1 MRREATPTYKL
12 VGAAITKI
20 GHVIDDELARA
31 GPKQLSFA
39 RMNEIAATISLI
51 LGEDE
56 AKPQILKGFHAGLA
70 ELERIAVENPELK
83 GELARA
89 SQKVMLAMFKV
100 AIVVA
105 RERMRAEVRR
115 IAPLA
120 NRNGRKEPAMAR
132 ARELAQE
139 MWAAD
144 LGQEIRSS
152 TMADKVYRRLAD
164 EGMADLLPD
173 SAERV
178 KEWIK
183 PVAPDYARKGGRRKT
198 PRP

>member
-1 MRREATPTYKL
+1 MKREATPTYKL
-12 VGAAITKI
+12 VGAAITKL

-31 GPKQLSFA
+31 GPKQISFA
-39 RMNEIAATISLI
+39 RMNEIAETICLI

-56 AKPQILKGFHAGLA
+56 AKPQIVRGFRTGLA
-70 ELERIAVENPELK
+70 ELERIAVENPKLK
-83 GELARA
+83 SEVARA
-89 SQKVMLAMFKV
+89 SQKVMIAMFKV

-173 SAERV
+173 SAERIKV
-178 KEWIK
+178 WIK
-183 PVAPDYARKGGRRKT
+183 PVAPDYARRGGRRKT

>member
-1 MRREATPTYKL
+1 MKREATPTYKL
-12 VGAAITKI
+12 VGAAITKL

-31 GPKQLSFA
+31 GPKKISFA
-39 RMNEIAATISLI
+39 RMSEIAETICLL
-51 LGEDE
+51 LGEDK
-56 AKPQILKGFHAGLA
+56 AKPQILRGFTTGLA

-83 GELARA
+83 SELASA
-89 SQKVMLAMFKV
+89 AQKILIAMFKV
-100 AIVVA
+100 AIVVV
-105 RERMRAEVRR
+105 RERMRVEVRR

-183 PVAPDYARKGGRRKT
+183 PVAPDYARKGGRRKI

>member
-1 MRREATPTYKL
+1 M
-12 VGAAITKI
+12 
-20 GHVIDDELARA
+20 IDDELARA
-31 GPKQLSFA
+31 GPKQISFA
-39 RMNEIAATISLI
+39 RMNEIAETICLI

-56 AKPQILKGFHAGLA
+56 AKPQIVRGFHTGLA
-70 ELERIAVENPELK
+70 ELERIAVENPKLK
-83 GELARA
+83 SEVASA
-89 SQKVMLAMFKV
+89 SQKVMIAMFKV

-173 SAERV
+173 SAERIKV
-178 KEWIK
+178 WIK
-183 PVAPDYARKGGRRKT
+183 PVAPDYARRGGRRKT

>member
-1 MRREATPTYKL
+1 MKREATPTYKL

-56 AKPQILKGFHAGLA
+56 AKPQILKGFHTGLA
-70 ELERIAVENPELK
+70 ELEQIAVENPELK

-132 ARELAQE
+132 ARELARE

>member
-1 MRREATPTYKL
+1 MKREATPTYKL
-12 VGAAITKI
+12 VGAAITKL

-31 GPKQLSFA
+31 GPKQISFA
-39 RMNEIAATISLI
+39 RMNEIAETICLI

-56 AKPQILKGFHAGLA
+56 AKPQIVRGFRTGLA
-70 ELERIAVENPELK
+70 ELERIAVENPKLK
-83 GELARA
+83 SEVASA
-89 SQKVMLAMFKV
+89 SQKVMIAMFKV

-173 SAERV
+173 SAERIKV
-178 KEWIK
+178 WIK
-183 PVAPDYARKGGRRKT
+183 PVAPDYARRGGRRKT